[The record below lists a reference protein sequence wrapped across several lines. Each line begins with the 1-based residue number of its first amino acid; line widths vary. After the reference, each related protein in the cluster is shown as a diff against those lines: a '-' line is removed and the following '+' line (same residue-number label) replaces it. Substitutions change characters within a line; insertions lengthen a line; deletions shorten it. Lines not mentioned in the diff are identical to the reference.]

1 MNRLLLL
8 LIVLTSTVV
17 HTGAAEMDR
26 QECREVSGKKLGR
39 NETLLAYSIDG
50 ELDALAMLKGEEF
63 LPVDG
68 REFKHIT
75 EMYDLLDQKK
85 YPVSFDA
92 DFTRFGEDRC
102 VWFANLRGESRPQ
115 AILIFASKRIK
126 LETKLNP
133 KIIDYF
139 YSINT
144 ACVYQHDIL
153 FLDEKAPCTK
163 PKLLATSDLNSNG
176 RMEFWYINPYT
187 WDTGFA
193 IAELSESGNYLDVI
207 SSKCLDCD

>member
-8 LIVLTSTVV
+8 LLVLTSTVV

-26 QECREVSGKKLGR
+26 QQCSEVSGKKLQR

-50 ELDALAMLKGEEF
+50 ELGALAILKGEEF

-75 EMYDLLDQKK
+75 AMYDLINQKR

-92 DFTRFGEDRC
+92 EFTWLGKDRC

-115 AILIFASKRIK
+115 AISIFASKRIK

-133 KIIDYF
+133 KIIDFF

-144 ACVYQHDIL
+144 ACVYQGDMPPHI
-153 FLDEKAPCTK
+153 KRPCTK

-176 RMEFWYINPYT
+176 RMEFWYTKPYT
-187 WDTGFA
+187 WDTGFV